1 MPSHVRSA
9 LEVSVHEQGGV
20 AQDALIFAG
29 RKGPRS
35 LSTTEIPSCCCM
47 LLVDSFSLLSGIS
60 VGVYCI
66 WLPIHLFMR
75 NLVVFSFGLL

>member
-1 MPSHVRSA
+1 MNKGESHRMHSF
-9 LEVSVHEQGGV
+9 SPGGRARV
-20 AQDALIFAG
+20 L
-29 RKGPRS
+29 S

-47 LLVDSFSLLSGIS
+47 LLADSFSLLSGIS